1 GSTPRA
7 RSLFRSLVLGCP
19 LLALFPLGRYHGA
32 MTRLT
37 SLALLLTLSAVPAS
51 AQTPPPVGP
60 APTPIT
66 SLVAQVT
73 ALFPKVEGD
82 VLKVDGGAVTLSIGR
97 RDGIVA
103 GVELMV
109 VHEGEELKH
118 PKTGE
123 VLGKKEETV
132 GRVRVEEVAEAYSV
146 ARVTT
151 GKSGIAPGD
160 KARVSSGKIRLTVL
174 PLSTGIR
181 DNLIEAAVQE
191 LVDGLTR
198 TGRFSVGMGDSLGVA
213 LQQQG
218 VKPEE
223 AIEGKGLKQ
232 VAERFK
238 AENVLV

>member
-1 GSTPRA
+1 CNERARGATPRA
-7 RSLFRSLVLGCP
+7 RSLFRSLVHGCP

-103 GVELMV
+103 GV
-109 VHEGEELKH
+109 
-118 PKTGE
+118 
-123 VLGKKEETV
+123 
-132 GRVRVEEVAEAYSV
+132 
-146 ARVTT
+146 
-151 GKSGIAPGD
+151 
-160 KARVSSGKIRLTVL
+160 
-174 PLSTGIR
+174 
-181 DNLIEAAVQE
+181 
-191 LVDGLTR
+191 
-198 TGRFSVGMGDSLGVA
+198 VGMGDPLGVA
-213 LQQQG
+213 LAQQG

-223 AIEGKGLKQ
+223 GLEGKGLQQ

-238 AENVLV
+238 AENRLVLHFKRVDTKPYMDVRLYEMPRTEAALTTAFFVPPSIRPTTQ